1 MTSGFLISLI
11 RNMLITSNKRFIKY
25 SIPLYD
31 DIKGTFSHVKINHDE
46 IVVVFIKPQEP
57 QEPQEPQQLK

>member
-1 MTSGFLISLI
+1 
-11 RNMLITSNKRFIKY
+11 MLITSNKRFIKY